1 MAVSVITDSA
11 AALPAAVA
19 ERAGIVVVP
28 LRLAIG
34 GRSYRDGELDR
45 EEVLAHAERGVSTSG
60 PSPGDVLAVL
70 EAYAGRDGTVVLT
83 VAAAMS
89 STYDAART
97 AAALFPGEVRVIDT
111 ATAAGAQGLA
121 ALAAAAPA
129 RAGGCLDEVE
139 AAARAVIA
147 RVRLVACLG
156 NLEWLARSGRV
167 PAAVAWTG
175 RGVGLRFLFEFRG
188 GQAHRLRPAFG
199 DAAAVHRLLGLWR
212 ASRPASGRL
221 HVAAMHGL
229 APQRAQELLDA
240 VRAEVEPATALVE
253 PFSPVMLV
261 HTGPDLVGL
270 AWWWEVPGA

>member
-1 MAVSVITDSA
+1 MAVAVITDSA
-11 AALPAAVA
+11 AALPAGVA
-19 ERAGIVVVP
+19 EQAGIAVVP
-28 LRLAIG
+28 LRLEVG
-34 GRSYRDGELDR
+34 DRSYRDGELDR
-45 EEVLAHAERGVSTSG
+45 REVLAQAGQDVSTSG
-60 PSPGDVLAVL
+60 PSPGDVLGAL
-70 EAYAGRDGTVVLT
+70 EAHAGRDGTVVLT
-83 VAAAMS
+83 VAASMS

-97 AAALFPGEVRVIDT
+97 AAALFPGQVRVVDT

-121 ALAAAAPA
+121 ALAAAARA
-129 RAGGCLDEVE
+129 RANGGLDEVE
-139 AAARAVIA
+139 AAARRVIV

-156 NLEWLARSGRV
+156 SLEWLARGGRV
-167 PAAVAWTG
+167 PAAVAWAG
-175 RGVGLRFLFEFRG
+175 RGVGLRFLFEFAG

-199 DAAAVHRLLGLWR
+199 DAAALHRLLGLWR

-229 APQRAQELLDA
+229 EPEPARALLEA

-270 AWWWEVPGA
+270 AWWWEVAGA

>member
-1 MAVSVITDSA
+1 MAVAVITDSA

-19 ERAGIVVVP
+19 EQARIAVVP
-28 LRLAIG
+28 LRLEIG
-34 GRSYRDGELDR
+34 EVAYRDGELDR
-45 EEVLAHAERGVSTSG
+45 EEVFARADQGVTTSG
-60 PSPGDVLAVL
+60 PSPGDVLETL
-70 EAYAGRDGTVVLT
+70 EAHAGQDGTVVLT

-89 STYDAART
+89 GIYDTART
-97 AAALFPGEVRVIDT
+97 AAALFPGKVRVVDT
-111 ATAAGAQGLA
+111 ATAAGAQGLV
-121 ALAAAAPA
+121 ALAAAARA
-129 RAGGCLDEVE
+129 RAGGSLDEVE

-147 RVRLVACLG
+147 RVRLVACLDS
-156 NLEWLARSGRV
+156 LEWLARSGRV
-167 PAAVAWTG
+167 PAAVAWAG
-175 RGVGLRFLFEFRG
+175 RGAGLRFLFEFRD

-199 DAAAVHRLLGLWR
+199 DAAAFHRLLALWR
-212 ASRPASGRL
+212 ESKPASGRL

-229 APQRAQELLDA
+229 APQRARELLDA